1 MGSKWWKWRMKKCKD
16 ERKTGVTSKGGEE
29 KGKRMEEEG
38 LDFSSVNVKVKVKLQ
53 LIYNTSLLTSELYKN
68 YWCREGG

>member
-1 MGSKWWKWRMKKCKD
+1 MVEVEDWKKCRE
-16 ERKTGVTSKGGEE
+16 ERRTGVTSKKGEE
-29 KGKRMEEEG
+29 KGKQMEEEG
-38 LDFSSVNVKVKVKLQ
+38 LDFSSVNVKVKLQ